1 MGSVASKGSKG
12 HVPSVKTK
20 FKPVSKLDAP
30 SEIKK
35 TDSQK
40 LGVSDIKIEGSG
52 ASEKKGEKG

>member
-12 HVPSVKTK
+12 QVPSVKTK
-20 FKPVSKLDAP
+20 FKPISKLDTP

-40 LGVSDIKIEGSG
+40 LGDNKIEESG
-52 ASEKKGEKG
+52 ASAKKGENG